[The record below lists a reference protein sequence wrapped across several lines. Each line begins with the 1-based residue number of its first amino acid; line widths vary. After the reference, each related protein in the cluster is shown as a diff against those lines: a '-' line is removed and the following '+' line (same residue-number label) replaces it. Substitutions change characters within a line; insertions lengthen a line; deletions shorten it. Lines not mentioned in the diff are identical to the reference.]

1 MTRILITGASG
12 LLGINLALEATK
24 KYEVVGQTNRYSLL
38 GPGFT
43 TLEADL
49 LQPGEVER
57 VLEESQADWL
67 INCVALAN
75 LDACE
80 RQPELAQQRNAELPG
95 RLAAQAAK
103 RGMRFLQ
110 VSTDAVFDGIKGDYD
125 EEDVP
130 SPISVYGRT
139 KRIAELAVKAAH
151 PHVLIVRPNFFGWS
165 LSGERSLSEFFYNN
179 LSANRTVD
187 GYTDRIFCPLL
198 VTDLA
203 AIMLQLLEE
212 NLRGIYHAVSSDH
225 MSKFDFGVALAN
237 KFGLDANLISPLTTS
252 NTPAPRSLNL
262 ALRTSRVQKI
272 LGHRPPTIAEGIERL
287 FEQLQSGYR
296 SRLLAMS
303 PLGEKVKG

>member
-12 LLGINLALEATK
+12 LLGVNLALEAAK
-24 KYEVVGQTNRYSLL
+24 KYEVVGQTNTQLL
-38 GPGFT
+38 LDPGFA

-49 LQPGEVER
+49 LQQGEVER
-57 VLEESQADWL
+57 VLDESHADWL

-75 LDACE
+75 LDSSE
-80 RQPELAQQRNAELPG
+80 KQPELAQQLNAELPG
-95 RLAAQAAK
+95 RLATQAAK

-125 EEDVP
+125 EEDAP

-151 PHVLIVRPNFFGWS
+151 PHVLIIRPNFIGWS
-165 LSGERSLSEFFYNN
+165 VSGDRSLAEFFYNN
-179 LSANRTVD
+179 LSKGQAVN
-187 GYTDRIFCPLL
+187 GYTDRIFSPLL

-203 AIMLQLLEE
+203 VIMLELLEK
-212 NLRGIYHAVSSDH
+212 NSRGLYHVASFDH
-225 MSKFDFGVALAN
+225 LSKMDFGVAIAN
-237 KFGLDANLISPLTTS
+237 RFELDADLIQPMTTMD
-252 NTPAPRSLNL
+252 TTAPRARNL
-262 ALRTSRVQKI
+262 SLRTSRVTKK
-272 LGHRPPTIAEGIERL
+272 LGRRPPMAAEGIQRF
-287 FEQLQSGYR
+287 FEQFQSGYR